1 MVMPSIVM
9 KYFTLFI
16 VFAASARADCPP
28 DGALQV
34 AVSTSKT
41 RVRRGGVTMFTLTLQ
56 QVTDWGNATAIYP
69 ALILPVDNHTDHD
82 HDTHHDHDTDHD
94 TDHDHDHV
102 ESARNLAGGGG
113 GHEHEHA
120 PAYFRSGRIKPRIW
134 KRSRSNRPIFE
145 AHDSLVYFMLPSD
158 YATSVPNPRPSA
170 SAPEHAFR
178 FDVVVGKTL
187 EEDHLEFDLVI
198 LDGLDGNICFG
209 PEHVEID
216 VYGRIRPERD
226 H

>member
-69 ALILPVDNHTDHD
+69 APSHPHLLIPPSPLLL
-82 HDTHHDHDTDHD
+82 
-94 TDHDHDHV
+94 
-102 ESARNLAGGGG
+102 SL
-113 GHEHEHA
+113 
-120 PAYFRSGRIKPRIW
+120 RSMGK
-134 KRSRSNRPIFE
+134 K
-145 AHDSLVYFMLPSD
+145 
-158 YATSVPNPRPSA
+158 RPSA